1 MSRLW
6 LTSSLTPFSLSLG
19 RAQVDRGHLAAC
31 VGSTRV
37 EMLTSM
43 ALVRQAIRELAFL
56 WMMNYL
62 IFFDEARFVYAAE
75 TGAGFF
81 VGFGLRNFNS
91 RPLSGIIY
99 ARPYVAC

>member
-62 IFFDEARFVYAAE
+62 IFFESAFGAE

-99 ARPYVAC
+99 AR